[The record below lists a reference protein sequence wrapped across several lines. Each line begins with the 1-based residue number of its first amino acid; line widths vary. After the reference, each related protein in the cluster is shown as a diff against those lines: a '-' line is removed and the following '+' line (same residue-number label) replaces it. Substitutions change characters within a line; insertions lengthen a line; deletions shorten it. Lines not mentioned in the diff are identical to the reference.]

1 MVTHYNVPASDLVA
15 ETWGIEHVDR
25 PLIKII
31 SLGMRN
37 DNPDSGTV
45 IVYQDELE
53 SLISLLIRLSE

>member
-1 MVTHYNVPASDLVA
+1 MVTHYNVPKSDLAVEA
-15 ETWGIEHVDR
+15 WGIEHVDR

>member
-1 MVTHYNVPASDLVA
+1 MVTHYNVPASDLVV